1 MSKAASPSQD
11 EATVDVKL
19 MKALG
24 HPVRQRILQELTR
37 SEEASPSQ
45 IAQAIEEPLTNVGY
59 HARVLVKCDAIE
71 LVRTEVSGSSVEHF
85 YRAKVRAVVDE
96 DNWRN
101 IPENVRE
108 SLLDQTMQQI
118 WSNVRSASSDDA
130 LKDLNTT
137 VVWDALELDEEG
149 FAELSRAIGDLLDH
163 AKAVQ
168 ASAQMRLEGM
178 APDEREERSR
188 LVELDAMLYP
198 VREIPTPRRVS
209 RHSHSGSEST
219 GSNST

>member
-108 SLLDQTMQQI
+108 SLLDQTFQQI
-118 WSNVRSASSDDA
+118 WSNVRAASEGDS
-130 LKDLNTT
+130 LKDLRTAAAWSPLKLDDEAFT
-137 VVWDALELDEEG
+137 ELSRMVGDLMLEALALQSGAEQRLSALDEE
-149 FAELSRAIGDLLDH
+149 ERK
-163 AKAVQ
+163 AKTN
-168 ASAQMRLEGM
+168 
-178 APDEREERSR
+178 
-188 LVELDAMLYP
+188 LVELDLMLYP
-198 VREIPTPRRVS
+198 IEEVPAPSKGTRQ
-209 RHSHSGSEST
+209 
-219 GSNST
+219 

>member
-108 SLLDQTMQQI
+108 SLLDQTFQQI
-118 WSNVRSASSDDA
+118 WSNVRAASEGDS
-130 LKDLNTT
+130 LKDLRTAAAWSPLKLDDEAFT
-137 VVWDALELDEEG
+137 ELSRMVGDLMLEALALQSGAEQRLSALDEE
-149 FAELSRAIGDLLDH
+149 ERK
-163 AKAVQ
+163 AKTN
-168 ASAQMRLEGM
+168 
-178 APDEREERSR
+178 
-188 LVELDAMLYP
+188 LVELDLMLYP
-198 VREIPTPRRVS
+198 IEEVPAPSKGS
-209 RHSHSGSEST
+209 RQ
-219 GSNST
+219 

>member
-1 MSKAASPSQD
+1 MSKAAGPTRD
-11 EATVDVKL
+11 EAAVDVKL

-37 SEEASPSQ
+37 SEESSPSQ
-45 IAQAIEEPLTNVGY
+45 IAQAIDEPLTNVGY

-101 IPENVRE
+101 IPENIRE
-108 SLLDQTMQQI
+108 SLLDQTFQQI
-118 WSNVRSASSDDA
+118 WSNVRAASSNDA
-130 LKDLNTT
+130 LKDLSTT
-137 VVWDALELDEEG
+137 AVWDNLELDEEA
-149 FAELSRAIGDLLDH
+149 FADLSRAIGDLLDR
-163 AKAVQ
+163 AKAIE
-168 ASAQMRLEGM
+168 ASARMRLEAM
-178 APDEREERSR
+178 NPEEREGKSQ

-198 VREIPTPRRVS
+198 ISEISSP
-209 RHSHSGSEST
+209 
-219 GSNST
+219 